1 MAQTSTLSQKA
12 VIALTRTV
20 EFGTSKLAV
29 TIGAD
34 TAIASGTTAGSAD
47 TVYLEEAYSIAASGS
62 QNFDL
67 SGALTDPLGGAAVFA
82 KVDVIVIKASASNT
96 NNVLLGG
103 AASNGFVGP
112 FADATDILSIKP
124 GGQATLYAGTAGW
137 TVTAGTGDILK
148 IANSSSGTAVVFD
161 LAIIGRSV

>member
-12 VIALTRTV
+12 VVSLTRAV
-20 EFGTSKLAV
+20 EFGNSALKI

-34 TAIASGTTAGSAD
+34 TAITSGTAAGSAD
-47 TVYLEEAYSIAASGS
+47 TVYAEEAYSIAASGS

-82 KVDVIVIKASASNT
+82 KVDAIVVKAAAANT
-96 NNVLLGG
+96 NNVLVGG

-112 FADATDILSIKP
+112 FADATDILSVKP
-124 GGQATLYAGTAGW
+124 GGQVTLYAGTAGW

-148 IANSSSGTAVVFD
+148 IANSSSGSAVVFD
-161 LAIIGRSV
+161 LVIIGRSV